1 MTNDT
6 MTNDTMT
13 KATKGECRRVQIRR
27 GLRRWLVGH
36 WSLVILWSL
45 VIGHWSLLLASSKP
59 EDPFYQLITL
69 PIPKGII
76 LEAGALQLLPDG
88 KLACATRLG
97 DIYLL
102 EGAF

>member
-1 MTNDT
+1 MTNDA
-6 MTNDTMT
+6 MT
-13 KATKGECRRVQIRR
+13 KVSRRGCRPIQIRR
-27 GLRRWLVGH
+27 GLIGH

-45 VIGHWSLLLASSKP
+45 IIGHWSFLRASSKP
-59 EDPFYQLITL
+59 EDTSYQLITL

-102 EGAF
+102 EGVFENPP